1 MIFVV
6 AQLRI
11 PGLPGKLS
19 SRAPQHF
26 LAFGRTPELQKI
38 MVRSGRALYARLRR
52 SVQVAPGSAP
62 ITGTLANH
70 IRARFFP
77 YNKHPRPQS
86 YSRVLCVH
94 EP

>member
-26 LAFGRTPELQKI
+26 LAFGRTPENHGW
-38 MVRSGRALYARLRR
+38 VWARL
-52 SVQVAPGSAP
+52 SLAVQSTHQQEQLVNVSWYTPLD
-62 ITGTLANH
+62 TYDRV
-70 IRARFFP
+70 RARSEQD
-77 YNKHPRPQS
+77 HGG
-86 YSRVLCVH
+86 
-94 EP
+94 